1 MAENQ
6 VNEILELDTTLKVG
20 NNTYNINAEKAGQ
33 VENSLKITEVI
44 TGEETTANKEFNG
57 STPVDISV
65 VPSTGGTFTGAI
77 NVPDVPE
84 DTSEVPSTSVLNYK
98 GILNKVLTE
107 ISNHSTV
114 YEWEAE
120 EDAFDR
126 GDLKAKLE
134 GAAPSGICVVIGVE
148 KDRLVFGRYNEKN
161 KVLPAYFYICSDSG
175 NIYYCTY
182 DDYIKLAAESDSARE
197 LNYYGN
203 QTTPDT
209 PSISYT
215 AEDLKNKFDDI
226 DARTL
231 YLGSKP
237 DFYTNGNIYDVLARG
252 GAAVTHPPKVKVL
265 YADGAGALVEYS
277 GKIGEGYIKDRLT
290 IAQIRSIDE
299 KLDLFIDQIYS
310 GNEILADSA
319 TSAVKA
325 TQDSDGKQ
333 INYNYYRSTYNTSGV
348 NSITI
353 STSTP
358 ASSQG
363 INGDIWIKYKV

>member
-77 NVPDVPE
+77 NVPD
-84 DTSEVPSTSVLNYK
+84 TSEVQPTSVLNYND
-98 GILNKVLTE
+98 ILNKVLTE

-126 GDLKAKLE
+126 GDLIAKLE
-134 GAAPSGICVVIGVE
+134 GAAPSGICVVIGAE

-161 KVLPAYFYICSDSG
+161 KVLPAYLYICSDSG

-182 DDYIKLAAESDSARE
+182 DDYIKLAAESDSARK

-215 AEDLKNKFDDI
+215 AEDLKNKFDEVDSRI
-226 DARTL
+226 THPT
-231 YLGSKP
+231 YSSNTIGE
-237 DFYTNGNIYDVLARG
+237 NIYNVLASG
-252 GAAVTHPPKVKVL
+252 GTGFANKPLVTVRQADAATMLIEYKDDGYSRTTLRISDITDFMSYVNDLLGEL
-265 YADGAGALVEYS
+265 YDKEESTINSAKTADTAT
-277 GKIGEGYIKDRLT
+277 K
-290 IAQIRSIDE
+290 
-299 KLDLFIDQIYS
+299 
-310 GNEILADSA
+310 DSA
-319 TSAVKA
+319 
-325 TQDSDGKQ
+325 G
-333 INYNYYRSTYNTSGV
+333 N
-348 NSITI
+348 TI
-353 STSTP
+353 STYYQPKILTGTADPNSTNAP
-358 ASSQG
+358 TAVKNAP
-363 INGDIWIKYKV
+363 NGAIYIKYLNK